1 MIRKAAFVFSAAALA
16 VIFSAAVSHA
26 QEKKA
31 PRGRTQ
37 IVFEVVPASAIV
49 YVDGKKYGEASKLT
63 KNGVQVSA
71 GTHAVKLVNGGDEM
85 EADVQVKA
93 GTSLNFKYVFEDSG
107 TGIRAVQPPPKDDK
121 KAKTEKEKPK
131 EKQPEEEIV
140 DLPPAK

>member
-1 MIRKAAFVFSAAALA
+1 M
-16 VIFSAAVSHA
+16 AAVAFAVVLAAGIADA

-31 PRGRTQ
+31 PKGRTQ
-37 IVFEVVPASAIV
+37 IVFEVLPANAIV

-93 GTSLNFKYVFEDSG
+93 GTSLNFKYAFEDSG
-107 TGIRAVQPPPKDDK
+107 TGIRAVQPPPKDADK
-121 KAKTEKEKPK
+121 KAKPGKEKAKTEK
-131 EKQPEEEIV
+131 QPDEEIV
-140 DLPPAK
+140 DLPPAKE